1 MVMKKELLWD
11 PFIEACGTRCDNY
24 FIDRWNKHDMEMEVQ
39 GVSALMKTPYMD
51 ADGRFKGIT
60 IYPEGTRL
68 TPAKRASV
76 LASMEKAGR

>member
-1 MVMKKELLWD
+1 
-11 PFIEACGTRCDNY
+11 
-24 FIDRWNKHDMEMEVQ
+24 MEMEVQ